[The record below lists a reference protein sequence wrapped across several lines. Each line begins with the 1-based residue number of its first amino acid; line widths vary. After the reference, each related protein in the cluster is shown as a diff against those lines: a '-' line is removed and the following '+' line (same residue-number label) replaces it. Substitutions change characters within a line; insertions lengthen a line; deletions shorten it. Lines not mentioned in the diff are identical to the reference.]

1 MLVPKPHAGEP
12 QESEDLQ
19 PIRVVVSNAE
29 QLRIGIKGQH

>member
-1 MLVPKPHAGEP
+1 MLVPESHAREP
-12 QESEDLQ
+12 QESIDLQ